1 MKYFDFYD
9 SKNELVISFVFTSIF
24 KDKGFFYSQTQT
36 QTDRSLFNV
45 YFMK

>member
-9 SKNELVISFVFTSIF
+9 SKNELVISFVFTSLF
-24 KDKGFFYSQTQT
+24 KDKGFFYSQT